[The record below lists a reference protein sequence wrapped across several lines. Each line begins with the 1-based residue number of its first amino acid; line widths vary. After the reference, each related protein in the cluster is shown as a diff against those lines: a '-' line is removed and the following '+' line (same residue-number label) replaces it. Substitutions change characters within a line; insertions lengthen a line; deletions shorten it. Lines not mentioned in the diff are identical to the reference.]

1 MESPTPRSE
10 ILTVKSFE
18 FAGLASIRGRTGSI
32 AEGTEERGSQ
42 TRVSSGGASFVS
54 IISRA
59 FVITTSILF
68 G

>member
-18 FAGLASIRGRTGSI
+18 FAGSASIRGRTGSI
-32 AEGTEERGSQ
+32 VEGIEERGSQ
-42 TRVSSGGASFVS
+42 TRVSSGGVFSVS

-59 FVITTSILF
+59 FVITISILF

>member
-18 FAGLASIRGRTGSI
+18 FAGLASTKGRTGSI
-32 AEGTEERGSQ
+32 VEGTEERGSQ
-42 TRVSSGGASFVS
+42 TRVSSGGVFS
-54 IISRA
+54 ISLISWA
-59 FVITTSILF
+59 FLITTSILL